1 MFTGI
6 IESLGTITEIQKID
20 YGLKLFLESPQDIF
34 QSINVGDS
42 LSINGV
48 CLTVTHKTVNNI
60 LSFDIVSET
69 LNKTNLSDLCISDK
83 VNLEAAVKLN
93 ESLGGH
99 IVQGHIDTMG
109 SIINNKLINNNWL
122 LEIMIEKK
130 WMKYCILKGSI
141 AIDGISLTIA
151 KINDDYNDKY
161 GSVTIAIIPHTLKK
175 TNLQFKHRNDTINI
189 ETDFIAKHI
198 EKLLPVKEKNG

>member
-6 IESLGTITEIQKID
+6 IESLGTITEIQKTD
-20 YGLKLFLESPQDIF
+20 YGLKLFLESSKDIF
-34 QSINVGDS
+34 QSINIGDS

-48 CLTVTHKTVNNI
+48 CLTVSHKAVNNT

-69 LNKTNLSDLCISDK
+69 LDKTNLSGLYISDK
-83 VNLEAAVKLN
+83 VNLETAVKLN

-109 SIINNKLINNNWL
+109 SIINNKLINDNWL

-130 WMKYCILKGSI
+130 WMKYCISKGSI

-161 GSVTIAIIPHTLKK
+161 GSVTIAIVRAPRSFASFAITGSEPVPVPPPRPPVRK
-175 TNLQFKHRNDTINI
+175 TMS
-189 ETDFIAKHI
+189 AS
-198 EKLLPVKEKNG
+198 

>member
-83 VNLEAAVKLN
+83 VNLETALKFGNGLD
-93 ESLGGH
+93 GH
-99 IVQGHIDTMG
+99 MVQGHIDTIG
-109 SIINNKLINNNWL
+109 TIVNNQLVDDNWL
-122 LEIMIEKK
+122 LEIMIDKH
-130 WMKYCILKGSI
+130 WIKYCIQKGSI
-141 AIDGISLTIA
+141 AIDGISLTISN
-151 KINDDYNDKY
+151 INEKHNNQH
-161 GSVTIAIIPHTLKK
+161 GIISISIIPHTYKNTNLKENDNTINEPATIHGSDIGKK
-175 TNLQFKHRNDTINI
+175 TFQN
-189 ETDFIAKHI
+189 A
-198 EKLLPVKEKNG
+198 